1 MREALFIK
9 KNKDRWLKDEAE
21 PPVSP
26 DEMASAFTQTVDDLA
41 YAKTFYANS
50 KTANYLNKLAARMYL
65 DIYRNR
71 KEESSRLKTFWK
83 YELPLT
89 IRKHHSTLLFSF
101 VLFTV
106 FFLLGFFVSRQDI
119 EVARNFFG
127 DSYVNQTIENIE
139 KGNPFGIYE
148 GGNPLLSWLGIM
160 INNIKV
166 AFLFFVS
173 GIFVV
178 SLLCI
183 SWRKPGPW

>member
-106 FFLLGFFVSRQDI
+106 FSC
-119 EVARNFFG
+119 
-127 DSYVNQTIENIE
+127 S
-139 KGNPFGIYE
+139 
-148 GGNPLLSWLGIM
+148 
-160 INNIKV
+160 
-166 AFLFFVS
+166 AFSFRGRILKLPATFS
-173 GIFVV
+173 GTVM
-178 SLLCI
+178 
-183 SWRKPGPW
+183 